1 MVMTEFW
8 HWWVVLLTGIS
19 LVLCFWI
26 ITINLK
32 NYTHV
37 DEGESMGH
45 EFDGIEELNNPL
57 PKWWT
62 YMFYFILVWSV
73 GYLILYPGMGN
84 YQGLLGWKSSNQGI
98 VTLAESKELSDKAK
112 AEGLLVSLDQEY
124 VKADKEYAPIFKA
137 MADKPILDLAY
148 DDEAFKVGQRLYLQ
162 NCALCHGSDAR
173 GSRGFPNL
181 TDSDWLYGGTPEQIK
196 ETVMHGRV
204 GAMPGWEAALGDEG
218 VKQMT
223 EYVLQLAGRKVN
235 DQLAEQGKMKFGM
248 CAACHG
254 ADGKGS
260 VAHGLTFGAP
270 NLTDNVWLY
279 GGSRRAVE
287 ESIRNGRNGVMPA
300 WKDVL
305 GEDKVH
311 VISSF
316 IYRKSHPNK

>member
-112 AEGLLVSLDQEY
+112 AEGLLVPVV
-124 VKADKEYAPIFKA
+124 VKPFVAPPVPVI
-137 MADKPILDLAY
+137 PNTGVLDL
-148 DDEAFKVGQRLYLQ
+148 E
-162 NCALCHGSDAR
+162 
-173 GSRGFPNL
+173 
-181 TDSDWLYGGTPEQIK
+181 DSSSTFFSSAC
-196 ETVMHGRV
+196 VSGRS
-204 GAMPGWEAALGDEG
+204 W
-218 VKQMT
+218 
-223 EYVLQLAGRKVN
+223 
-235 DQLAEQGKMKFGM
+235 
-248 CAACHG
+248 
-254 ADGKGS
+254 
-260 VAHGLTFGAP
+260 
-270 NLTDNVWLY
+270 
-279 GGSRRAVE
+279 
-287 ESIRNGRNGVMPA
+287 
-300 WKDVL
+300 
-305 GEDKVH
+305 
-311 VISSF
+311 
-316 IYRKSHPNK
+316 